1 MTSDKTSHSDHAV
14 HVYVVVVGGYVGK
27 FLEVEADAYLEG
39 LRYFG
44 QEAVVVA
51 LAATEA
57 VAVLVEGHARHYCN
71 VDVLVSGICFA
82 RWSHYPVMS
91 GNKVVGVSVNA
102 YFHVLAVN
110 DTWQEHRLAGCYKLV
125 YGMVGIHFVRQ

>member
-1 MTSDKTSHSDHAV
+1 M
-14 HVYVVVVGGYVGK
+14 
-27 FLEVEADAYLEG
+27 EVEAYADFVCVRG
-39 LRYFG
+39 FR

-57 VAVLVEGHARHYCN
+57 VAGLVEGHARHYCN
-71 VDVLVSGICFA
+71 VDVIVSGICFA

-110 DTWQEHRLAGCYKLV
+110 DTWQEHRLAGCDKFV
-125 YGMVGIHFVRQ
+125 YGMAGIHFVRQ